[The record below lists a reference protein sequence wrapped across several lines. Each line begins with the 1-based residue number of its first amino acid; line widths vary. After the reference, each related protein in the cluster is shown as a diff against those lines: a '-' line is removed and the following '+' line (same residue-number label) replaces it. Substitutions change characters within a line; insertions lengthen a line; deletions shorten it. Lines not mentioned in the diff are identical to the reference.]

1 MGDPRRLKKKY
12 RTPTNPF
19 EKSRIEE
26 EMKYVGKFGLR
37 NKKEFWKHRWQ
48 LSRFRGLAR
57 GAKALPEEIQKA
69 SIEVLR
75 KSVAKLG
82 LVAEDSDTDDILSLT
97 IDSILERRLQ
107 TFVLK
112 LGLAKTIV
120 QARQL
125 VTHNHIA
132 VGGKVINSPSYMV
145 KKAEEKNI
153 KYAVNSA
160 FANHADKIWKGETPA
175 ATVQEEKVEEV
186 KEVKEGK

>member
-82 LVAEDSDTDDILSLT
+82 LVAEDFDTDDILSLT